1 MVERLKIAVEK
12 ARARRAQAE
21 KAERA
26 RLAEAAGPP
35 PAAPPQARSV
45 PEPPP
50 AQAPAP
56 AEPAPLLLGS
66 AEAPRLAAAA
76 PEPQDAPEPDA
87 RRERDLRR
95 AAAWNA
101 LSPIELSA
109 RHLERN
115 RIISHGRSDPA
126 HVAIDVLRT
135 RMLGALARKGWTRV
149 GITSPNAACGKTFTA
164 ANLAISLSR
173 QAQLH
178 TILVDMDM
186 RQPSLA
192 RVLGVE
198 KQESLRWFLEGEI
211 PASKFLMR
219 VGANL
224 ALGLNSK
231 RMRDAG
237 EMIQAPATAHAL
249 ATMQAQLAPDVILYD
264 LPPMLAGDD
273 VTGFLP
279 NLDCVL
285 LVVGGGLTRPA
296 DVAECERLLEDHCPL
311 LGVVLNRGEGV
322 NVRHYAYD

>member
-21 KAERA
+21 KAEKA
-26 RLAEAAGPP
+26 RLAEI
-35 PAAPPQARSV
+35 RSV

-50 AQAPAP
+50 AAPDP
-56 AEPAPLLLGS
+56 AQTAAEVAPLLLGS
-66 AEAPRLAAAA
+66 ADAPQVADP
-76 PEPQDAPEPDA
+76 PEPAA
-87 RRERDLRR
+87 RMEERDLRR

-101 LSPIELSA
+101 LRQIELSP
-109 RHLERN
+109 RHLERS

-149 GITSPNAACGKTFTA
+149 GITSPNAACGKTFIA

-173 QAQLH
+173 QAQFH
-178 TILVDMDM
+178 TVLVDMDM
-186 RQPSLA
+186 RHPSLA

-211 PASKFLMR
+211 PASKFLLR

-224 ALGLNSK
+224 ALGLSSK

-279 NLDCVL
+279 NLDCML
-285 LVVGGGLTRPA
+285 LVVGGGLSKPA

-322 NVRHYAYD
+322 NVKHYAYD